1 MAPGYM
7 TPGEARSMADTQK
20 TVVLITGAT
29 GVIGNAIARAL
40 AATPGYALVLVAR
53 DRDRAA
59 KAVDAIQR
67 ESGNDEV
74 RFLIADLSRRHGIQA
89 LADDWQG
96 PLHVLVNDA
105 GVAPRRRETT
115 PEGIELTFATNVLA
129 YLWMAQAFAPHLER
143 SAPARIVNVASYW
156 AGELDLDDLEFQR
169 RPFDNHTAYRQSKQA
184 NRMLTVALADALA
197 GRGISVNACHPGDPA
212 STLSRNLGF
221 SGSQSAEEAARTP
234 VMLARGELGAGVSG
248 GYFEH
253 GREARCRF
261 GEDRD
266 GVKRLYTIC
275 CAY

>member
-7 TPGEARSMADTQK
+7 TPGEARSMADTQE